1 MRALLIAAG
10 VTAGLSAG
18 GAGAATVITM
28 SQGGDAA
35 DAKTQT
41 MYLESD
47 RLRMASATGGL
58 IYRGDMNKAF
68 VIDDKRHSYIEM
80 SPESMQKLSARM
92 NDAMAKMQQQMAAMP
107 EAQRKQMEAMMA
119 SRGMPGM
126 GKAPA
131 GPPQITYKKTGDAK
145 KVGSWNCV
153 PYTMMMDGDPETNM
167 CIAKLSDVGLTRDD
181 LKPFLGLSILMGK
194 SMPQMGRQ
202 NASPMAG
209 TDLDTMTKA
218 IGFEGFPVQT
228 TPAGGPGGYISTVQ
242 SVEHKDAPAGAF
254 DLPAGY
260 TKREMGGAAHGG
272 PAQGGNE

>member
-1 MRALLIAAG
+1 MRALLVVAG
-10 VTAGLSAG
+10 MTAGLSAG
-18 GAGAATVITM
+18 GARAAAVITM
-28 SQGGDAA
+28 SQGGEAGG
-35 DAKTQT
+35 AKTQT

-47 RLRMASATGGL
+47 RLRMTSPTGGL

-92 NDAMAKMQQQMAAMP
+92 NDAMAKMQQRMAAMP

-119 SRGMPGM
+119 SHGMPGM
-126 GKAPA
+126 GKTPD

-145 KVGSWNCV
+145 KVGNWSCV
-153 PYTMMMDGDPETNM
+153 PYTMIMNGDPESNM

-181 LKPFLGLSILMGK
+181 LKPFIGLSTLMGK
-194 SMPQMGRQ
+194 SMSQMGGQ

-228 TPAGGPGGYISTVQ
+228 TSADGPGEYSSTVL
-242 SVEHKDAPAGAF
+242 SVDHKDAPAGAF

-260 TKREMGGAAHGG
+260 TKREMGGPSHAGD
-272 PAQGGNE
+272 E

>member
-1 MRALLIAAG
+1 MRALLATAGIAA
-10 VTAGLSAG
+10 VLSTG
-18 GAGAATVITM
+18 GAEAATVITM
-28 SQGGDAA
+28 SQSGDATSG
-35 DAKTQT
+35 KTQT

-47 RLRMASATGGL
+47 RLRIETKDGGM

-92 NDAMAKMQQQMAAMP
+92 NDAMAKMQQRLAAMP

-119 SRGMPGM
+119 SHGMPGM

-145 KVGSWNCV
+145 KVGNWSCV
-153 PYTMMMDGDPETNM
+153 PYTMIMDGDVESNM

-181 LKPFLGLSILMGK
+181 LKPFIGLSNLMGK
-194 SMPQMGRQ
+194 SMSQMGRQ
-202 NASPMAG
+202 NTSPMAG

-228 TPAGGPGGYISTVQ
+228 TSAGGPGGYSTTVQ
-242 SVEHKDAPAGAF
+242 SVDHKDAPAGVF

-260 TKREMGGAAHGG
+260 TKREMGG
-272 PAQGGNE
+272 PAQGGGE